1 MADPEGR
8 QEPLLM
14 TQAEIRAEA
23 ERIVAGHTAAQERQ
37 RIIDAGVKEYGA
49 EKWNEDTQL
58 LHTLGALARPE
69 FMEVLA
75 DMPDAHRVVAELAGD
90 PDQAVR
96 ILRGRSPAQ
105 VATALGRLAGKVEK
119 ARTQAAKPA
128 AASSQ
133 PPAAAGFNPRTF
145 IAERNAADRKRA
157 GLPPVP
163 RAPKGDAGATERSR
177 IQVTSSQWT
186 LPRVGRR

>member
-1 MADPEGR
+1 MPDPEG
-8 QEPLLM
+8 PLLM
-14 TQAEIRAEA
+14 TQAEIHAEA
-23 ERIVAGHTAAQERQ
+23 ERIVAGQTAARERQ

-75 DMPDAHRVVAELAGD
+75 DMPDDAHRVVAELAGD

-96 ILRGRSPAQ
+96 MLRGRSPAQ
-105 VATALGRLAGKVEK
+105 IATALGRLAGKVEK
-119 ARTQAAKPA
+119 ARTAAAKPA
-128 AASSQ
+128 AASTQ
-133 PPAAAGFNPRTF
+133 PTAAGFNPRTF
-145 IAERNAADRKRA
+145 IAERNAAERKRA

-163 RAPKGDAGATERSR
+163 RAPRGDAGASERSR
-177 IQVTSSQWT
+177 IQVVSSQWT